1 MNLGLNSI
9 TKKLQYGDTI
19 RPARDW
25 LILLGLFIIGLAAC
39 IVSGLLTFSSV
50 VRGQPVGNAQVNVPA
65 QIQLDQVNAL
75 FDARAEQ
82 RQQYDSS
89 YRFVDPSL

>member
-1 MNLGLNSI
+1 MNLGLNPI
-9 TKKLQYGDTI
+9 TKKLQYGDQI
-19 RPARDW
+19 RPTRDW
-25 LILLGLFIIGLAAC
+25 LIMLGVFIIGLASC
-39 IVSGLLTFSSV
+39 VVYSLLTFSSV

-75 FDARAEQ
+75 FNARAAQ
-82 RQQYDSS
+82 RQHYDSD

>member
-9 TKKLQYGDTI
+9 TKKLNYGDTI

-25 LILLGLFIIGLAAC
+25 LVLLGIFIIGLVFCVAY
-39 IVSGLLTFSSV
+39 SLLTFSTV
-50 VRGQPVGNAQVNVPA
+50 VRGQPVGNARVNVPA

-75 FDARAEQ
+75 FNARAEE